1 MTNSISTLNSLKRP
15 KILISAARLGLA
27 NYDRDAD
34 LRFIVK
40 TGRTPCHDAAIESLL
55 TRESALED
63 NRKEGHAG
71 YNVQEHIRVLTALF
85 AEVRLPNFGRKPASI

>member
-1 MTNSISTLNSLKRP
+1 MTNPISKLNSLKRP

-40 TGRTPCHDAAIESLL
+40 TGGTPGHDAAIESLL

-63 NRKEGHAG
+63 GRKEGRAG
-71 YNVQEHIRVLTALF
+71 YSVQEHIRVLTALF
-85 AEVRLPNFGRKPASI
+85 AEVRLPNFVRKSAPI